1 MIDQAPRDPQAEES
15 GGAKIRR
22 LPPRVWMSAAVVI
35 VAILV
40 LFAAFWRPAPPPR
53 LPTYQEI
60 LDTGEDF
67 DGLPDPDTFPQLD
80 PGDTVRIRDRIVHIS
95 WDCPFCSTYYATIY
109 FPYQGGKWRWFN
121 DDGRAPAFVDDDV
134 TAYVPGVSIEL
145 LGTVERFLN
154 YEVLIWAV
162 AGQTEPLPRPIVTL
176 ENATAPSGDYA
187 VGVAN
192 VTRAVST
199 VHYGLLLQFE
209 GFGVDTLRL
218 GEGTMGTRMRFSD
231 LGDIGIF
238 DDGDRIDMPALDPG
252 NYTLVV
258 QYMWDVEVGRL
269 SFFVP

>member
-1 MIDQAPRDPQAEES
+1 MIEEAPRDPQAGEA

-22 LPPRVWMSAAVVI
+22 LPPRVWMSAVVFI
-35 VAILV
+35 VAILI
-40 LFAAFWRPAPPPR
+40 LFAAFWRPVPPPR

-67 DGLPDPDTFPQLD
+67 DGLPDPDTFPQLN

-95 WDCPFCSTYYATIY
+95 WDCPFCSTYPATIY

-134 TAYVPGVSIEL
+134 TAYAPGDTIEL
-145 LGTVERFLN
+145 LGTVERHLN

-162 AGQTEPLPRPIVTL
+162 AGQTEPPPLPIVTL
-176 ENATAPSGDYA
+176 ENVSAPIEDYA
-187 VGVAN
+187 VEVAN
-192 VTRAVST
+192 VTRGVSL
-199 VHYGLLLQFE
+199 VHYGLLLEFE

-218 GEGTMGTRMRFSD
+218 GEGTMGIRMRFSD
-231 LGDIGIF
+231 LGDVGIF
-238 DDGDRIDMPALDPG
+238 DAGDRIAMPVLDPG

-258 QYMWDVEVGRL
+258 HYMLNVEVGRL